1 MEKSKSYILPE
12 NIPCMVNE
20 PIAVRVPVSA
30 NVASLRHDLMDAIY
44 ATDNRQM
51 LYSCL
56 VFLNNQKLQE
66 SNAHKDKLLARLV
79 DFGHLENGWD
89 GEGSVEIK
97 KECLEF
103 SQRILMLVTSDILD
117 HWVVFPDGRGYVYW
131 DYTNGGDIAGITISP
146 DKVVGF
152 MKKNGHLH
160 KYEYDSMDLNG
171 IVKMLEEVHG

>member
-1 MEKSKSYILPE
+1 MEKPKSYILPDD
-12 NIPCMVNE
+12 NPCMVND

-66 SNAHKDKLLARLV
+66 SNAHKDKLLVRLA
-79 DFGHLENGWD
+79 DFERLENGWD
-89 GEGSVEIK
+89 GEGSIKIK
-97 KECLEF
+97 KECLDF
-103 SQRILMLVTSDILD
+103 SQRILMLVTSEILE

-131 DYTNGGDIAGITISP
+131 DYTNGNDIAGITISP

-152 MKKNGHLH
+152 MKKNGHLR
-160 KYEYDSMDLNG
+160 KYDPMDLDD